1 MMHKKGVDGVVT
13 QKRRGGIHLF
23 PFLGN
28 DDLCVGLE
36 DPAADS
42 TAKCSV
48 EDVVGREEDNEAV
61 GPCIMSDW
69 PQSLASRPS
78 CDETY
83 LEKPALQPQLLP
95 LQRQTPWFWPPIPH
109 C

>member
-1 MMHKKGVDGVVT
+1 MGLLPKREEVGFTFFLFWVT
-13 QKRRGGIHLF
+13 MTC
-23 PFLGN
+23 
-28 DDLCVGLE
+28 CVGLE

-95 LQRQTPWFWPPIPH
+95 LQQQTPWFWPPIPH

>member
-1 MMHKKGVDGVVT
+1 MGLLP
-13 QKRRGGIHLF
+13 KRDEVGITLF

-42 TAKCSV
+42 TAKRSV
-48 EDVVGREEDNEAV
+48 EDVVGHWEENEAV

-95 LQRQTPWFWPPIPH
+95 LQQQTPWFWPPIPH

>member
-1 MMHKKGVDGVVT
+1 MGLLPKRDEVGFTFFLFWVMMT
-13 QKRRGGIHLF
+13 
-23 PFLGN
+23 
-28 DDLCVGLE
+28 CVGLE
-36 DPAADS
+36 DPAAADS

-48 EDVVGREEDNEAV
+48 EDVVGREEDKAV

-69 PQSLASRPS
+69 PQSLALRPS

-95 LQRQTPWFWPPIPH
+95 LQQQTPWFWPPIPH